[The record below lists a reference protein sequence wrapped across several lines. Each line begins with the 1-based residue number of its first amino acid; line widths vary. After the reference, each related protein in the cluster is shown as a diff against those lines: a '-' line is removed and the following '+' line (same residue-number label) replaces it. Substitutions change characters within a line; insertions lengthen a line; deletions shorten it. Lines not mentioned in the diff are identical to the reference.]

1 MTTSRN
7 AGDER
12 DRAFMKRALS
22 LAARALYDSK
32 PNPAV
37 GCVLV
42 AKDEVV
48 GEGFTAPVGGPHAER
63 VALAAAGDRARGATA
78 YVTLEPC
85 SHFGRTSPCVD
96 ALIEAGI
103 ARVVCA
109 LVDPNPL
116 VAGTGKVKLERAG
129 IDVTVD
135 VLHDEAAELIRGHI
149 SRMTRKRPW
158 VRAKVAASLD
168 GRTALAN
175 GTSRWITGEAARADV
190 HHWRARSSAVLTGIG
205 TVLADDPALTV
216 RLKDPQVRVVEP
228 VRVIVDSRF
237 RTPPTAKTLKL
248 PGGVVI
254 FGTDTRGER
263 SARLAEAGAQVERV
277 QGAPRCD
284 LHAVL
289 ARLAVLEHNDVLV
302 EAGATLSGAFLAAG
316 LIDELIVYMAPS
328 VLGDQARGM
337 FSTPKLTNLGERYAL
352 EIDDVRMVGS
362 DLRIIARPITVT
374 GQSRPAES

>member
-316 LIDELIVYMAPS
+316 LIDELIVYMAPN